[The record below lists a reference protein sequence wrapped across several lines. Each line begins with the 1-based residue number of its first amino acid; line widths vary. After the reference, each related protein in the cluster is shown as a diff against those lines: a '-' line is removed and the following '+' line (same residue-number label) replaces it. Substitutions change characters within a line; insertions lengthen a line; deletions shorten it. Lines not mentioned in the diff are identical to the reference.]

1 MSSDRAILVGKKPIW
16 SYVMAALV
24 QLNQGAKEIII
35 KARGR
40 AISKAVDIA
49 EIVRQRWLPGRI
61 KVKNIEIGTD
71 TITDP
76 NGNQRNISTIEI
88 VLETTEES

>member
-1 MSSDRAILVGKKPIW
+1 MSTDEKSILVGKKPIW

-24 QLNQGAKEIII
+24 QLNQGVKEITI

-49 EIVRQRWLPGRI
+49 EIVRQRWLPGKI
-61 KVKNIEIGTD
+61 DVKSIEIGTD
-71 TITDP
+71 TIKDQ
-76 NGNQRNISTIEI
+76 NENQRNISTIEI
-88 VLETTEES
+88 TLAAKE

>member
-1 MSSDRAILVGKKPIW
+1 MSTDEKSILVGKKPIW

-24 QLNQGAKEIII
+24 QLNQGVKEITV

-49 EIVRQRWLPGRI
+49 EIVRQRWLPGKI
-61 KVKNIEIGTD
+61 DVKSIEIGTD
-71 TITDP
+71 AIKDQ

-88 VLETTEES
+88 TLTAKE